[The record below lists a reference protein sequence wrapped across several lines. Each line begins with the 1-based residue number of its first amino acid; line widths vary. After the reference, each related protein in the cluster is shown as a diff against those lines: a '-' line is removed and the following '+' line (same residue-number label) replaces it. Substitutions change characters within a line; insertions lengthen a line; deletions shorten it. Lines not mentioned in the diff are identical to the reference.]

1 MQNESSPLSAE
12 RAFFKALIDANIEA
26 LDGLL
31 ADDFLLIDVMAG
43 SEITKD
49 ALLSVIGTGQ
59 LKFDAIEPADSR
71 VRFYQTT
78 ALVTGSTRMR
88 GRFGGTHFTV
98 HSRYTH
104 VFTLLDNEWRLVSAQ
119 GTQIATVN
127 PS

>member
-1 MQNESSPLSAE
+1 MKDESGPLSAE
-12 RAFFKALIDANIEA
+12 RAFFKALIDGNTEA

-43 SEITKD
+43 SEITKA
-49 ALLSVIGTGQ
+49 ALLSVIGAGQ
-59 LKFDAIEPADSR
+59 LKFEAIEPADSR
-71 VRFYQTT
+71 VRFYQAT